1 MPLHQNGAKSLSEM
15 PLLHQDVLTEK
26 KVRINPKY
34 QSIWASLILIF
45 SYLINDCAGRM
56 LDEKEKLSVQKLKLT
71 FYSVTVL
78 DVVSEESL

>member
-34 QSIWASLILIF
+34 QSIWASLILNFF
-45 SYLINDCAGRM
+45 STWLVTGRM
-56 LDEKEKLSVQKLKLT
+56 LEDKEQLSVQKLELT

>member
-26 KVRINPKY
+26 KVRINPKIPEHL
-34 QSIWASLILIF
+34 SKSDLEFFF
-45 SYLINDCAGRM
+45 STWLVTGRM
-56 LDEKEKLSVQKLKLT
+56 LEDKEQLSVQKLELT